1 VRTVWLVLQRE
12 VGVRVRSRPFLVST
26 ALSLALLVGIVVA
39 MGIAAGEDTTRW
51 DVGVVGDRAGA
62 VADAAADLAAGDDGV
77 EVAVER
83 LDDGAEA
90 ERRVAAGDLDAA
102 LVAEAVVV
110 DDEVDPRLGTLL
122 QAAHREVAVGEALQA
137 AGASAEEAARAA
149 SPTPLAVR
157 ALDPDD
163 PADERGAV
171 AFIGVLLLYGQ
182 LLGLGYWVASG
193 IVEEKASRVVELL
206 LAKARPSRLLAG
218 KLVGVGVLGLGQI
231 LLFVA
236 AGLGAALA
244 LGQVDIPPGTYGL
257 VAEVVAWFVLGYAL
271 YACLFAVSG
280 AIAGRPEDLQ
290 ATTMPLSL
298 VTMAAFFAALFAQE
312 DPSGAVARAAT
323 FFPPSAPLVMPMRS
337 AAGEL
342 PLWEAALGVALVV
355 ATIAV
360 AVPVAG
366 RIYAGGALFTR
377 GRLRVRDAYARA
389 GR

>member
-1 VRTVWLVLQRE
+1 
-12 VGVRVRSRPFLVST
+12 
-26 ALSLALLVGIVVA
+26 
-39 MGIAAGEDTTRW
+39 M
-51 DVGVVGDRAGA
+51 
-62 VADAAADLAAGDDGV
+62 
-77 EVAVER
+77 
-83 LDDGAEA
+83 
-90 ERRVAAGDLDAA
+90 AAGDLDAA
-102 LVAEAVVV
+102 LVGEAVVV

-149 SPTPLAVR
+149 SPAPLAVR

-182 LLGLGYWVASG
+182 LLALGYWVASG

-218 KLVGVGVLGLGQI
+218 KVVGVGVLGLGQI
-231 LLFVA
+231 LLFVV
-236 AGLGAALA
+236 AGLGTALA

-312 DPSGAVARAAT
+312 DPSGAVARVAT

-366 RIYAGGALFTR
+366 RIYGAVPCSPAAASGCGRPTPGPGGNAPT
-377 GRLRVRDAYARA
+377 GCRLSPRISAVRDDRTTVLHHRPCRPCRPCRRHRRHGGGRAARA
-389 GR
+389 CRRRAPRW